1 MVWTLVHTTVRAILA
16 DAETGKLL
24 DVQTLTNDA
33 HLKSEKAGTGS
44 KNPKRI
50 LELCSKLLAGYLDKY
65 DDVESIGVTGAMHG
79 ILYTDKEGQAVSP
92 LYTWQDQRGDQINPE
107 SGKSYAKELSEITGY
122 AMATRFWSYNTL
134 LQYETSFN
142 SKKEAVSFCTIPDYV
157 AFSIAQEKEPLL
169 HQSMAASLGT
179 LIYKRNVLIQKLSK
193 EQEWI

>member
-1 MVWTLVHTTVRAILA
+1 MKTIGMDIGTTTVCAILA

-24 DVQTLTNDA
+24 NVQTLTNDA
-33 HLKSEKAGTGS
+33 HLKSEKS
-44 KNPKRI
+44 WERIQNPKRI
-50 LELCSKLLAGYLDKY
+50 LELCRKLLAGYLDKY

-122 AMATRFWSYNTL
+122 AMATGFGLTTHYFVQFRTMSLFRSHRRENHYFIKAW
-134 LQYETSFN
+134 LQ
-142 SKKEAVSFCTIPDYV
+142 V
-157 AFSIAQEKEPLL
+157 
-169 HQSMAASLGT
+169 LGFM
-179 LIYKRNVLIQKLSK
+179 IYKRDVLIQKLSK